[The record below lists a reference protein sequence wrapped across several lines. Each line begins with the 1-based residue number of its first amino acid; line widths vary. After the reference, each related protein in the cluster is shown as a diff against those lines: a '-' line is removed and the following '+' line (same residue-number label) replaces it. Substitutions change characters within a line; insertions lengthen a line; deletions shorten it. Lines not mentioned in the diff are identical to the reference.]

1 SALRFFAALRRTK
14 RGTGLRYSLPFPLG
28 RGPGGRSERGAISG
42 ETKIMKVILTR
53 DVPKVGK
60 DGEIVSV
67 ADGYAR
73 NYLFPRQLAVVA
85 KGAAMKQHENR
96 IAREI
101 AKGAQQLTSAQ
112 QNAEKLRDK
121 TFQIL
126 AKASPKSTRLFGS
139 ITEADVAEA
148 IQKEIGIEVDKRKI
162 SLIDP
167 IKLTGVYELTV
178 KLHPDVVVPFTVDV
192 ATPEQL
198 EARERARI
206 AAEEKATREAE
217 AAVRAE
223 QEAAAVQ
230 AAQEAAQGA
239 EASAEPEEA
248 APET

>member
-1 SALRFFAALRRTK
+1 
-14 RGTGLRYSLPFPLG
+14 
-28 RGPGGRSERGAISG
+28 
-42 ETKIMKVILTR
+42 MKVILTR
-53 DVPKVGK
+53 DVPKLGR
-60 DGEIVSV
+60 DGEIVTV

-85 KGAAMKQHENR
+85 KGAAMKQHQNR
-96 IAREI
+96 LAREV
-101 AKGAQQLTSAQ
+101 ARSAEQLTTAQ
-112 QNAEKLRDK
+112 QNAEKINGR
-121 TFQIL
+121 TFLIP
-126 AKASPKSTRLFGS
+126 AKASPRSTRLFGS
-139 ITEADVAEA
+139 VTEADVAEA
-148 IQKEIGIEVDKRKI
+148 IQREIGIEVDKRKI

-167 IKLTGVYELTV
+167 IKQTGLYELTV

-230 AAQEAAQGA
+230 AAQEAA
-239 EASAEPEEA
+239 
-248 APET
+248 PETEA

>member
-1 SALRFFAALRRTK
+1 
-14 RGTGLRYSLPFPLG
+14 
-28 RGPGGRSERGAISG
+28 
-42 ETKIMKVILTR
+42 MKVILTR

-85 KGAAMKQHENR
+85 KGTAMKQHENR

-148 IQKEIGIEVDKRKI
+148 IQKEIGIKVDKRKI

-167 IKLTGVYELTV
+167 IKLTGVYDLTA
-178 KLHPDVVVPFTVDV
+178 KLHPDVIVPFTIDV
-192 ATPEQL
+192 VTPEQL

-206 AAEEKATREAE
+206 AAEEKAAK
-217 AAVRAE
+217 
-223 QEAAAVQ
+223 EAAAAK
-230 AAQEAAQGA
+230 AA
-239 EASAEPEEA
+239 EEA
-248 APET
+248 AAAKAAAAQAETAVAAAEETLPSDLDAAPDAEA

>member
-1 SALRFFAALRRTK
+1 MM
-14 RGTGLRYSLPFPLG
+14 
-28 RGPGGRSERGAISG
+28 
-42 ETKIMKVILTR
+42 KIILTR

-67 ADGYAR
+67 ANGYAR

-96 IAREI
+96 MAREI
-101 AKGAQQLTSAQ
+101 AKGAQQLTNAQ
-112 QNAEKLRDK
+112 QNAERLRDK
-121 TFQIL
+121 TFQIM

-148 IQKEIGIEVDKRKI
+148 IQKEIGIAVDKRKI

-167 IKLTGVYELTV
+167 IKLTGVYDLTA
-178 KLHPDVVVPFTVDV
+178 KLHADVIVPFTIDV

-206 AAEEKATREAE
+206 AAEEKAAKEAAAAKAAEEAAAAKAAAAQTKPAVEAE
-217 AAVRAE
+217 A
-223 QEAAAVQ
+223 EATPLSDLDAAPD
-230 AAQEAAQGA
+230 A
-239 EASAEPEEA
+239 EA
-248 APET
+248 